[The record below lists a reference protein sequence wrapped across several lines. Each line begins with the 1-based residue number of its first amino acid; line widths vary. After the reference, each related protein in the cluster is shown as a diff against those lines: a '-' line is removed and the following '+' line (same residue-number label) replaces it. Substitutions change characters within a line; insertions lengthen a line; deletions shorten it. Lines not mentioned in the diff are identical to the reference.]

1 MLLGMPSLS
10 LGASCPYPDMQTCP
24 LSLYNLPVYLC
35 ANNITKMAHLWTI
48 LILRDIDSL
57 TPVLRPCQRSTLINK
72 GQVNGFVYR
81 GGIQTEAIVL
91 AAQRQS
97 SQICRCSTYR
107 EQNRKMDFMSKQ
119 SCRLPEPKKTGNQDM
134 LKLSLWL
141 PIQQGDAQCNSEIEF
156 VKYNACSAMIW

>member
-48 LILRDIDSL
+48 LILRDIESL
-57 TPVLRPCQRSTLINK
+57 TPVIGPCQRSNLINK
-72 GQVNGFVYR
+72 GQVNGFVCR

-97 SQICRCSTYR
+97 SQIAVVVLTENKTEKWTSWANKAVDCL
-107 EQNRKMDFMSKQ
+107 N
-119 SCRLPEPKKTGNQDM
+119 PKKRATKTCSSSVFGCQYSKETHNAIQ
-134 LKLSLWL
+134 KLNLL
-141 PIQQGDAQCNSEIEF
+141 NTMH
-156 VKYNACSAMIW
+156 VSAMIW